1 MASAVSEKHME
12 LAKTEVNAILR
23 DAHRLH
29 GDKENDFTVLD
40 QSEINSMAGK
50 ITGTLT
56 LLLGALTAVSLVV
69 GGIGIMNIMLVSVT
83 ERTREI
89 GIRMAVGALSSD
101 ILIQFLIEAV
111 ILSLVS
117 GLLGILAGLGLG
129 SILGH

>member
-23 DAHRLH
+23 DAHRLQ

-56 LLLGALTAVSLVV
+56 LLLGQSPGFHSWSEESVS
-69 GGIGIMNIMLVSVT
+69 
-83 ERTREI
+83 
-89 GIRMAVGALSSD
+89 
-101 ILIQFLIEAV
+101 
-111 ILSLVS
+111 
-117 GLLGILAGLGLG
+117 
-129 SILGH
+129 